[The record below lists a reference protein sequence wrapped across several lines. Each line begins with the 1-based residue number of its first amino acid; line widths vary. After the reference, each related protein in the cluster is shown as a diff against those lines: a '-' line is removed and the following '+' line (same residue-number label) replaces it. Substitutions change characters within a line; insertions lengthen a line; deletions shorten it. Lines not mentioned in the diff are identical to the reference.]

1 MHTQLCCFGQNMLN
15 KYRFSPGLEAQWYDH
30 LALKLSTGKGRKS
43 NCVAICSN
51 KGNGILK
58 GAFQLFIFPSLLLG
72 LSWWLD
78 QVSPSRGNRNIL
90 LLKLGLIY
98 KIIVHS
104 ICAELSK
111 KTTESLFSRYLFE
124 IELEKAQAQ

>member
-1 MHTQLCCFGQNMLN
+1 M
-15 KYRFSPGLEAQWYDH
+15 
-30 LALKLSTGKGRKS
+30 
-43 NCVAICSN
+43 
-51 KGNGILK
+51 
-58 GAFQLFIFPSLLLG
+58 FIFPSLLLG

-98 KIIVHS
+98 KIIVNS

-111 KTTESLFSRYLFE
+111 KTTESLFSRYLLE
-124 IELEKAQAQ
+124 IELEKGQAQ